1 MSQTSTQLYVA
12 RLEQLKPSDLWTLRA
27 HAGQPLD
34 ASLDGFDLFTG
45 LWWPLRQRSAQAPRR
60 EIAWLVAKLYATAP
74 LPYEPGRTFADQL
87 SSCAP
92 LGPQGQTRLV
102 EAFDRLLL
110 ISLDGIEAPLG
121 RMLKLLSFRA
131 RTLDWAQLIDDLSA
145 WERTS
150 IREQW
155 VDQFLAR
162 SDGGPKKGE
171 QNVD

>member
-1 MSQTSTQLYVA
+1 
-12 RLEQLKPSDLWTLRA
+12 
-27 HAGQPLD
+27 
-34 ASLDGFDLFTG
+34 
-45 LWWPLRQRSAQAPRR
+45 
-60 EIAWLVAKLYATAP
+60 
-74 LPYEPGRTFADQL
+74 
-87 SSCAP
+87 
-92 LGPQGQTRLV
+92 V

-162 SDGGPKKGE
+162 SNGGPKKGE